1 MTLTARRL
9 TLAAGL
15 AILASGA
22 QAQNVGNVG
31 AVNQTARGTPPGQG
45 TRVLSLGAGV
55 VDRERVETSGDGNAQ
70 IVFLDTS
77 TLTIG
82 RNSAVTI
89 DRFVY
94 DGRAGAGA
102 QAISAAKGVLRFV
115 GGGVSHGGG
124 ATVRTPT
131 ATIGVRGGTGLFALG
146 EPQCGTLVVN
156 QYGVLTVAAQS
167 GSAALTRSGVGVC
180 VSAGG
185 AMSEPFRVPAET
197 IARLNARL
205 GSGPRQTAGAL
216 EPPTNFEAHQ
226 RLGHNRPPNDLTSI
240 DETPGLDALNVFWS
254 GNALVQSRAG
264 VNNQP
269 LPPAPRPAPDPGTG
283 PRYPTNYRQ

>member
-1 MTLTARRL
+1 MTLAAKRL

-15 AILASGA
+15 VVAASGA
-22 QAQNVGNVG
+22 TAQNVGNIG
-31 AVNQTARGTPPGQG
+31 AVNQTARGAPPGQAA
-45 TRVLSLGAGV
+45 RVLSLGAGV

-94 DGRAGAGA
+94 DGDAGAGR

-124 ATVRTPT
+124 ATIRTPT

-156 QYGVLTVAAQS
+156 QYGVLTVAARGGQ
-167 GSAALTRSGVGVC
+167 APLTRSGVGVC
-180 VSAGG
+180 ISSGG
-185 AMSEPFRVPAET
+185 TVSEPFRVPAET
-197 IARLNARL
+197 IARLNAAL
-205 GSGPRQTAGAL
+205 GSGPRQTGGAL
-216 EPPTNFEAHQ
+216 EPPTNVEARR
-226 RLGHNRPPNDLTSI
+226 RLGDARPPSDL
-240 DETPGLDALNVFWS
+240 DAPGLETLNVIWT
-254 GNALVQSRAG
+254 GNSLAQSRAG
-264 VNNQP
+264 VENQP
-269 LPPAPRPAPDPGTG
+269 LPPVSRNEIPYPDYADS
-283 PRYPTNYRQ
+283 YPPSGVGR